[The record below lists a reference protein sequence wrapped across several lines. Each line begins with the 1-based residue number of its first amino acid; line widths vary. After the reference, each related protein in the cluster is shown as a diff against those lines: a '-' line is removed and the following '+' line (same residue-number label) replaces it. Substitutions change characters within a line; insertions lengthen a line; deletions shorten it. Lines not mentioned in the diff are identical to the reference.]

1 MWMIFSCIFAGNL
14 ERTRNKRVFKIG
26 FIIIIMKKSLMIA
39 VVALIII
46 GVVAWY
52 VMQQPAEVP
61 KEQGSAEGIGAAIVI
76 TEYKFT
82 PATVNIRIN
91 ETVTW
96 RNEGN
101 VTHDVTIDNGLFD
114 VDLEAGETFS
124 YIFNETG
131 IYDYHC
137 DIHPS
142 MKGRVVVS

>member
-1 MWMIFSCIFAGNL
+1 MIFSCIFAGNL

-26 FIIIIMKKSLMIA
+26 FIIIIMKKSLIGVIA
-39 VVALIII
+39 LLVVVAIVLFFVFR
-46 GVVAWY
+46 G
-52 VMQQPAEVP
+52 PAEVP